1 MTAPGEP
8 AYDVAH
14 LLGGAMLLVGFAMLG
29 QRRLMP
35 LIGALAAQGVLL
47 ALAAFWQGHVQGAPQ
62 LYLTGLIALLAKG
75 IVIPLVLRRLAAEL
89 PPPLRAEAPGGVA
102 LAMVLGVGLV
112 GLAVLVVVPATAG
125 AGAGAGALA
134 RVSLATALSILLLGA
149 LMMVTRRSALA
160 HVAGLLTIENGLIL
174 AAVGVAG
181 MPLVVELSAGG
192 LVLVVALIA
201 GVFARQ
207 MRERFATLDPGVL
220 DRHRG
225 EGR

>member
-1 MTAPGEP
+1 MTGPGDT

-14 LLGGAMLLVGFAMLG
+14 LLGGAMLLVGFVMLG
-29 QRRLMP
+29 QRRIVA
-35 LIGALAAQGVLL
+35 LIAALALQGVLL
-47 ALAAFWQGHVQGAPQ
+47 ALAAAWQAHVQGAPQ

-75 IVIPLVLRRLAAEL
+75 VAIPLVLQRLAAEL
-89 PPPLRAEAPGGVA
+89 PPALRTEAPGRLGAGMVAGV
-102 LAMVLGVGLV
+102 VLVC
-112 GLAVLVVVPATAG
+112 LAVLVVVPATT
-125 AGAGAGALA
+125 GAGALA
-134 RVSLATALSILLLGA
+134 RVDLAMALSILLLGA

-160 HVAGLLTIENGLIL
+160 HAAGLLTIENGLIL
-174 AAVGVAG
+174 AAVCVAG
-181 MPLVVELSAGG
+181 MPLVMELSAAG

-225 EGR
+225 EGRR

>member
-1 MTAPGEP
+1 MTAPGEL

-14 LLGGAMLLVGFAMLG
+14 LLGGAMLLVGFVMLG
-29 QRRLMP
+29 QRRIPALVA
-35 LIGALAAQGVLL
+35 ALAAQGVLL
-47 ALAAFWQGHVQGAPQ
+47 GLAAAWQGHVQGAPQ

-75 IVIPLVLRRLAAEL
+75 VAIPLVLRRLAAAW
-89 PPPLRAEAPGGVA
+89 PPALRAEAPGRLA
-102 LAMVLGVGLV
+102 AAMVLGAGLV
-112 GLAVLVVVPATAG
+112 GLSFLVVVPATT
-125 AGAGAGALA
+125 GAGALA
-134 RVSLATALSILLLGA
+134 RVDLSMALAILLLGA

-181 MPLVVELSAGG
+181 MPLVMELSAAG

-207 MRERFATLDPGVL
+207 MQERFATLDPGVL

>member
-1 MTAPGEP
+1 MTYGDL

-29 QRRLMP
+29 QRRIIA
-35 LIGALAAQGVLL
+35 LIGALALQGWLL
-47 ALAAFWQGHVQGAPQ
+47 GLAAFWQGYVQGAPQ
-62 LYLTGLIALLAKG
+62 LYVTGVIAVLAKG
-75 IVIPLVLRRLAAEL
+75 VAIPFVLQRLAHEL
-89 PPPLRAEAPGGVA
+89 PPALRTEAPGRLGAGMVAGV
-102 LAMVLGVGLV
+102 VLVA
-112 GLAVLVVVPATAG
+112 LAVLVVVPATAG
-125 AGAGAGALA
+125 AGVLA
-134 RVSLATALSILLLGA
+134 RVDLAMALSILLLGA
-149 LMMVTRRSALA
+149 LMMVTRHSALA

-181 MPLVVELSAGG
+181 MPLVVELSTAG
-192 LVLVVALIA
+192 LVLVIAVIA

-207 MRERFATLDPGVL
+207 MRDRFASLDPRVL

>member
-125 AGAGAGALA
+125 AGAGALA

>member
-1 MTAPGEP
+1 MTYGDT

-29 QRRLMP
+29 QRRIVA
-35 LIGALAAQGVLL
+35 LIGALALQGWLL
-47 ALAAFWQGHVQGAPQ
+47 GLAAFWQGYVQGAPQ
-62 LYLTGLIALLAKG
+62 LYLTGLVAVLAKG
-75 IVIPLVLRRLAAEL
+75 VAIPFVLRRLAHEL
-89 PPPLRAEAPGGVA
+89 PPALRTEAPGSPAARMVAGV
-102 LAMVLGVGLV
+102 LLV
-112 GLAVLVVVPATAG
+112 ALAVLVVVPATT
-125 AGAGAGALA
+125 GAGALA
-134 RVSLATALSILLLGA
+134 RVDLAMALSILLLGA

-181 MPLVVELSAGG
+181 MPLVVELSTAG
-192 LVLVVALIA
+192 LVLVVAVIA

-207 MRERFATLDPGVL
+207 MRDRFATQDPRVL

>member
-1 MTAPGEP
+1 MTGPGDL

-14 LLGGAMLLVGFAMLG
+14 LLGGAMLLVGFVMLG
-29 QRRLMP
+29 QRRIGA
-35 LIGALAAQGVLL
+35 LIAALAAQGVLL
-47 ALAAFWQGHVQGAPQ
+47 ALAALWQGYVQAAPQ

-75 IVIPLVLRRLAAEL
+75 IAIPLVLHRLAGEL
-89 PPPLRAEAPGGVA
+89 PPPLRTEAPGRMGA
-102 LAMVLGVGLV
+102 GLVLGVGLV
-112 GLAVLVVVPATAG
+112 GLAVLVVVPATT
-125 AGAGAGALA
+125 GAGALA
-134 RVSLATALSILLLGA
+134 RVDLSMALSILLLGA

-207 MRERFATLDPGVL
+207 MRERFASLDPGVL